1 MFPLGYIRA
10 FLLAQRFKCLP
21 AMRETRVWSLG
32 WEAPLEKEMA
42 THSSILAWRIR
53 WREEP
58 SRLQSMG
65 SQRVGQDWATSLSF
79 RLHHRIANQIINTLT
94 EIKTGYIWLFNY
106 IPDTYFYFYR
116 TTTNRYFCTF
126 TSVFTHTQTIP
137 LQLIWSD
144 VRKTVPQSVLAV
156 TLSIIFN
163 QYWL

>member
-10 FLLAQRFKCLP
+10 FLLDQRLKHLP
-21 AMRETRVWSLG
+21 AMRETWVRSLS

-42 THSSILAWRIR
+42 THSSILAWRIL

-58 SRLQSMG
+58 SRLQSTG
-65 SQRVGQDWATSLSF
+65 SQRVGHDWATSLSF
-79 RLHHRIANQIINTLT
+79 RLHHRIANQIKNTLT
-94 EIKTGYIWLFNY
+94 EIKTGYIWFFNY
-106 IPDTYFYFYR
+106 IPDTDFYFYR
-116 TTTNRYFCTF
+116 ATTTTNRYFCTF
-126 TSVFTHTQTIP
+126 TSTQTIP

>member
-10 FLLAQRFKCLP
+10 FLLDQRLKRLP
-21 AMRETRVWSLG
+21 AMRETWVRSLS

-42 THSSILAWRIR
+42 THSSILAWRIL

-58 SRLQSMG
+58 SRLQSTG
-65 SQRVGQDWATSLSF
+65 SQRVGHNWATSLSF

-94 EIKTGYIWLFNY
+94 EIKTGYIWLFNC

-116 TTTNRYFCTF
+116 TTTTTNRYFCTF
-126 TSVFTHTQTIP
+126 TSTQTIP

-144 VRKTVPQSVLAV
+144 VGKTVPQSVLAV